1 MRTIAL
7 LALAIAG
14 VGAFQGC
21 ASDSNTSYKGSNPQ
35 PEAGACNIA
44 FCNTSSFGPACCING
59 HCGVMLN
66 GGCVDLG
73 RQDGG

>member
-1 MRTIAL
+1 

-21 ASDSNTSYKGSNPQ
+21 ASDSNSGYHGSQ
-35 PEAGACNIA
+35 LQQDAGACNIA
-44 FCNTSSFGPACCING
+44 FCGSQFGQPCCING

-73 RQDGG
+73 PRRDGG

>member
-1 MRTIAL
+1 MRTFAL
-7 LALAIAG
+7 LALVIAG

-21 ASDSNTSYKGSNPQ
+21 ASDSNAGYKGGGPSLDG
-35 PEAGACNIA
+35 GACNIA
-44 FCNTSSFGPACCING
+44 FCNSQLGAPCCING

-73 RQDGG
+73 RRDGGF